1 MASAVTP
8 TPAGVVSM
16 ANPLAACE
24 ADTDSQVRS
33 LSSSTLPRSNA
44 TPNDWTSGLSEAN
57 YANEFSKTLLP
68 WLESNRGTLPL
79 PQQIAEMFRA
89 TGEALD
95 EKMARRMYGNETT
108 PSTEIESKRQHDDA
122 NGGDDPN
129 PDENDEVPWLTSILL
144 DCGKPIVALRKR
156 SHRMVKLVPVEDQ
169 ASAERCD
176 DGSVILRDE
185 TMLQDRFH
193 ARCPGLYKMTQT
205 FIELN
210 QGLGLLSFL
219 SFLPAA
225 PFAVLAFTGFSA
237 AFFGDGSEGLT
248 NATNRT
254 GLAWNATSNHSASWG
269 RKMERP
275 WPLAWEQA
283 SLVLV
288 GVFMGSHMCNGIIGQ
303 LVLSTSPSMARRL
316 LALHWP
322 TLAIKVFVGWSY
334 CIVAIIMQ
342 PHPVH
347 ILWLLFLHAM
357 FPISNFFGDAIA
369 VFLHLRVH
377 PHFILKDHR
386 QRRRRR

>member
-8 TPAGVVSM
+8 TPAGVVST

-24 ADTDSQVRS
+24 ADTESQVRS
-33 LSSSTLPRSNA
+33 LSSSTLPRLNA

-95 EKMARRMYGNETT
+95 EKMARRMLGSETT

-129 PDENDEVPWLTSILL
+129 PDDNDEVPWSNSIMQ
-144 DCGKPIVALRKR
+144 GKERILALRKR

-169 ASAERCD
+169 AGAERCD
-176 DGSVILRDE
+176 DGSIIIRDE
-185 TMLQDRFH
+185 TMLLDRFH
-193 ARCPGLYKMTQT
+193 ARCPGLFKVFMT
-205 FIELN
+205 FNDLN
-210 QGLGLLSFL
+210 FVLFLLSAL
-219 SFLPAA
+219 PNLPAA
-225 PFAVLAFTGFSA
+225 PFAVLAITGFSA

-248 NATNRT
+248 NATNST
-254 GLAWNATSNHSASWG
+254 GLAWNATNNHSASWG

-288 GVFMGSHMCNGIIGQ
+288 GVFLGSHMCNGIIGQ